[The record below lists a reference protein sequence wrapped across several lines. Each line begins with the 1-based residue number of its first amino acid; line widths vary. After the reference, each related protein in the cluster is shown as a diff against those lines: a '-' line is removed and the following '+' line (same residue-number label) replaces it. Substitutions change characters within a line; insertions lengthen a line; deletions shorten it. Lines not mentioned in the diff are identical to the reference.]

1 MKDISIGLL
10 ELGHRENTNSLIA
23 NEQIL
28 TYAIKAD
35 ELGFSR
41 FWLAEHHS
49 PNPLTSYTNPE
60 ILISIIAGMTD
71 SIRVG
76 SAGTLVKMY
85 DAYHTATNFKLI
97 NNLFSN
103 RIDLGL
109 SKGNPDTQYTRNQL
123 FDVKDKELF
132 NKKMTELHDLFH
144 NEKENLKTREIVIP
158 PYNGSIP
165 EQWYLSNSYRN
176 FNDAIAYKLN
186 YCRSIIHGYGLID
199 KDYNKEELYQ
209 YKSLFYQ
216 KNGYYPKV
224 CLALGISIDTT
235 IERAREKYYD
245 ALESEDINPEEAWSV
260 IPVTISSLRETLYQ
274 YQELYGIDEFI
285 LLDMDNNNDNRIENI
300 QAISDVFH
308 LQKELIYEN

>member
-1 MKDISIGLL
+1 MEKLSIGLL
-10 ELGHRENTNSLIA
+10 ELGHRENTNSLKA

-41 FWLAEHHS
+41 FWLAEHHA

-85 DAYHTATNFKLI
+85 DAYHTATHFKLI
-97 NNLFSN
+97 NNLFSD

-109 SKGNPDTQYTRNQL
+109 SKGNPGTQYTRDQL
-123 FDVKDKELF
+123 FDIKDRALF
-132 NKKMTELHDLFH
+132 SKKISELHTLFH
-144 NEKENLKTREIVIP
+144 NEKENFEKQEIVIP
-158 PYNGSIP
+158 PFNGSIP

-176 FNDAIAYKLN
+176 FNEAIDYKLN
-186 YCRSIIHGYGLID
+186 YCRSTVHGYGLID
-199 KDYNKEELYQ
+199 KDYNKEELHQ
-209 YKSLFYQ
+209 YKSLFFER
-216 KNGYYPKV
+216 NGYYPKV
-224 CLALGISIDTT
+224 CLAVGVSIDTT
-235 IERAREKYYD
+235 IEKARKKYYD
-245 ALESEDINPEEAWSV
+245 ALESENVNTKEAWSV
-260 IPVTISSLRETLYQ
+260 IPVTISSLQETLYQ

-300 QAISDVFH
+300 EAISDVFH